1 MLYCIFPGTNAVFPY
16 IINNFARQ
24 VKFLQLKDNSK
35 RMEFQKINRLKVVL
49 VENGKTGKW
58 LAEQVGKNEATV
70 SRWCSNKMQP
80 SLDMLV
86 RIAELLNVDPRQ
98 LINSGN
104 NEQLWKEDYK

>member
-1 MLYCIFPGTNAVFPY
+1 M
-16 IINNFARQ
+16 
-24 VKFLQLKDNSK
+24 KS
-35 RMEFQKINRLKVVL
+35 QKINRLKVVL

-70 SRWCSNKMQP
+70 ARWCSNKMQP

-98 LINSGN
+98 LINGGN
-104 NEQLWKEDYK
+104 KD